1 MHSLKN
7 RKRDGHGG
15 EELMSAKNTKAA
27 FRSPQA
33 TTHVKKVKGYEEMA
47 RHTARSTKLKS
58 VRSTRNTPA
67 NLKQV
72 ATRLLTQRI
81 KKKNA

>member
-7 RKRDGHGG
+7 RKRGGLGG

-47 RHTARSTKLKS
+47 RHTARSTKVPEFCS
-58 VRSTRNTPA
+58 VV
-67 NLKQV
+67 K
-72 ATRLLTQRI
+72 LLYSSLFIFQLCSS
-81 KKKNA
+81 